1 MAENDIY
8 QLVVDTDNHDGDAT
22 NVFYY
27 RESSTLGVDGSQCQE
42 IVDAFENEIIPLWQA
57 WTSSHCYFGK
67 LYCTKIYIDRLQPP
81 AQSVLANTFGDQSG
95 AMLPSDCCIVVNSY
109 APGGVGKQGYGRW
122 FFNCIPD
129 VQTDKNRL
137 ADGMTAVISPFITAL
152 VNPLNSG
159 ALYGSGLY
167 YPSGIS
173 GDNFRDLSEVW
184 SSGFFRTRRTRET
197 TNTATRV

>member
-8 QLVVDTDNHDGDAT
+8 QLTVHTDTHEGDAT

-27 RESSTLGVDGSQCQE
+27 RESSTLGVDGMQCQE
-42 IVDAFENEIIPLWQA
+42 VVDSFENEVIPLWQA
-57 WTSSHCYFGK
+57 WTASHLYFGK

-81 AQSVLANTFGDQSG
+81 RQSVLANTFGDQPGS
-95 AMLPSDCCIVVNSY
+95 ALPSDCSLVVNTY
-109 APGGVGKQGYGRW
+109 APGGIGKQGYGRW
-122 FFNCIPD
+122 YFNGIPD
-129 VQTDKNRL
+129 VETNKNKVSDGL
-137 ADGMTAVISPFITAL
+137 APVIQPFIEAL

-167 YPSGIS
+167 YPSGVS
-173 GDNFRDLSEVW
+173 GDNFRDLSEAW

-197 TNTATRV
+197 LNTATRV